1 MYRKTES
8 VEPLVD
14 YKLLVTYEGGERR
27 VFDVTPYLGRGV
39 FVQLQDELAFKSVH
53 VAFDTIQWDNGA
65 DICPEVLYAD
75 SVPVASAQKVAEQR
89 AEYGSG
95 ATRRGG

>member
-27 VFDVTPYLGRGV
+27 AFDVAPCLGKGV
-39 FVQLQDELAFKSVH
+39 FAQLRDELTFRSV
-53 VAFDTIQWDNGA
+53 FCEFISCKTQRK
-65 DICPEVLYAD
+65 VLFCM
-75 SVPVASAQKVAEQR
+75 V
-89 AEYGSG
+89 
-95 ATRRGG
+95 